1 MGALGCVSTARPT
14 LPATPPSTPCPRELH
29 PLVPPAAT
37 QWWLL
42 RPRQIFSHPRL
53 GATLSHS
60 VDHLAE
66 RALVDRAARTGY
78 DLRALE
84 QALWATTPTGELALG
99 LGSFD
104 GAHILAL
111 LWDRLLPPRRQAR
124 GERGVARVE
133 GRLARAEVTAAVDSR
148 CGIAA
153 WSEGDARLVDPAL
166 TRSVEHRPA
175 AWTPSE
181 VLRGRVD
188 LNDARTTEVLGPL
201 RAQVRSVEVA
211 ASLTDHGVAL
221 TITLRGALRDDI
233 EGMLRA
239 RVALMTRSALLR
251 AAGATTWGADGRV
264 GVTREGEAARVAVEL
279 PWDALDALAEVLRGE
294 VRDARDGALG
304 F

>member
-1 MGALGCVSTARPT
+1 M
-14 LPATPPSTPCPRELH
+14 PA
-29 PLVPPAAT
+29 AAT

-42 RPRQIFSHPRL
+42 RPREIFAHPRL

-84 QALWATTPTGELALG
+84 QGLWAATPTGELALG
-99 LGSFD
+99 LGAFD

-111 LWDRLLPPRRQAR
+111 LWDRLLPPRRQSHGA
-124 GERGVARVE
+124 RGVARVE

-153 WSEGDARLVDPAL
+153 WAEGDTRLVDPAL
-166 TRSVEHRPA
+166 TPPA
-175 AWTPSE
+175 GDTLEPWTPTE

-188 LNDARTTEVLGPL
+188 LADARTTEALGPL
-201 RAQVRSVEVA
+201 RAQVRSVDVA
-211 ASLTDHGVAL
+211 ASLTPRGVAL
-221 TITLRGALRDDI
+221 AITLRGELSGDI
-233 EGMLRA
+233 EGMIRA

-251 AAGATTWGADGRV
+251 AAGASSWCADARV
-264 GVTREGEAARVAVEL
+264 GVSREAQGARVTVEV
-279 PWDALDALAEVLRGE
+279 PWEALDALAEVLRGE
-294 VRDARDGALG
+294 VRDARDGTLG

>member
-1 MGALGCVSTARPT
+1 M
-14 LPATPPSTPCPRELH
+14 PA
-29 PLVPPAAT
+29 AAT

-42 RPRQIFSHPRL
+42 RPREIFAHPRL

-84 QALWATTPTGELALG
+84 QGLWAATPAGELALG

-111 LWDRLLPPRRQAR
+111 LWDRLLPPRRQSHGA
-124 GERGVARVE
+124 RGVARVE

-153 WSEGDARLVDPAL
+153 WAEGDTRLVDPAL
-166 TRSVEHRPA
+166 TPPTGDSIET
-175 AWTPSE
+175 WTPSE

-188 LNDARTTEVLGPL
+188 LGDVRTTEVLGPL
-201 RAQVRSVEVA
+201 RAQVRSVDVA
-211 ASLTDHGVAL
+211 ASLTPRGVAL
-221 TITLRGALRDDI
+221 AITLRGELTGDI
-233 EGMLRA
+233 EALIRA

-251 AAGATTWGADGRV
+251 AAGASSWCADARV
-264 GVTREGEAARVAVEL
+264 GVTRETEGARVTVEV
-279 PWDALDALAEVLRGE
+279 PWEALDALAEVLRGE
-294 VRDARDGALG
+294 VRDARDGTLG

>member
-1 MGALGCVSTARPT
+1 M
-14 LPATPPSTPCPRELH
+14 PA
-29 PLVPPAAT
+29 AAT

-42 RPRQIFSHPRL
+42 RPREIFAHPRL

-84 QALWATTPTGELALG
+84 QGLWAATPAGELALG

-111 LWDRLLPPRRQAR
+111 LWDRLLPPRRQSHGA
-124 GERGVARVE
+124 RGVARVE

-153 WSEGDARLVDPAL
+153 WAEGDTRLVDPAL
-166 TRSVEHRPA
+166 TPPTGDSIET
-175 AWTPSE
+175 WTPS
-181 VLRGRVD
+181 
-188 LNDARTTEVLGPL
+188 EVLGPL
-201 RAQVRSVEVA
+201 RAQVRSVDVA
-211 ASLTDHGVAL
+211 ASLTPRGVAL
-221 TITLRGALRDDI
+221 AITLRGELTGDIAALI
-233 EGMLRA
+233 RA

-251 AAGATTWGADGRV
+251 AAGASSWCADARV
-264 GVTREGEAARVAVEL
+264 GVTRETEGARVTVEV
-279 PWDALDALAEVLRGE
+279 PWEALDALAEVLRGE
-294 VRDARDGALG
+294 VRDARDGTLG